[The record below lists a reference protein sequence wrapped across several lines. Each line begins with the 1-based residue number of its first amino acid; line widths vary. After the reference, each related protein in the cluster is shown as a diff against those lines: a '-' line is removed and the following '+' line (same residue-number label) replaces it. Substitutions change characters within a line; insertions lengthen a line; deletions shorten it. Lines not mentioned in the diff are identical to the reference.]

1 MQPPVTP
8 ASLGMQCKAKARTT
22 GKQCGNYSLP
32 GQDICRMHGGSA
44 PQNLAAAEVKI
55 RTQKIQ
61 AAAEATLAHEG
72 IEGISDPLEELS
84 KLASSSKALMD
95 ALGARVNSL
104 DELEHF
110 DVKNSPAI
118 KAEVQMYERAMDRTH
133 RLLDSLVRHGFTE
146 RQIKIEESEAML
158 VAGVLRRVLAALS
171 LTSDQQKQAQLLLA
185 EEFRALTPRAV
196 PASGN

>member
-1 MQPPVTP
+1 MAHRIPPDDLRCVGT
-8 ASLGMQCKAKARTT
+8 SKT
-22 GKQCGNYSLP
+22 S
-32 GQDICRMHGGSA
+32 GQRCPMWAIKGGTVCYHHGGAA
-44 PQNLAAAEVKI
+44 PQTKAAAAQRIATK
-55 RTQKIQ
+55 KIQ

-72 IEGISDPLEELS
+72 IEGVTDPLEELS
-84 KLASSSKALMD
+84 KLTSSSKALMD

-110 DVKNSPAI
+110 DAKNSPAI

-185 EEFRALTPRAV
+185 QEFRALTPRAV